1 MLMVPAAFRMV
12 NSAAITV
19 PKSRH
24 ESPRYRNQATRRVL
38 TVLLALADTPGPHGV
53 TELSRILGMNK
64 NMVHRALSTLVS
76 AGYAARDAS
85 GELYMPGPRLLSLAP
100 DNRSET
106 DIVALARPVLERL
119 HALTRESVYLSIIV
133 GRNRVTV
140 DDIQAEGARVLR
152 SQRGAPVPLHC
163 TKMSRVLLAHLKDD
177 EIAAY
182 LAAAAPL
189 ARPQR
194 FPDPASESEQAVW
207 EDVRAIRKMAF
218 VLWRNPHLSS
228 AAYGIFP
235 VCDAAGR
242 AHAIV
247 TIGGPRERFDIPQ
260 IEAQLPQ
267 IRNILQP
274 LQQEARLV
282 PAPPLVVEA

>member
-1 MLMVPAAFRMV
+1 MV
-12 NSAAITV
+12 NRTKVTNRSSSGERV
-19 PKSRH
+19 P
-24 ESPRYRNQATRRVL
+24 YRNQAAQRVL
-38 TVLLALADTPGPHGV
+38 TVLLALADAPGTRGV
-53 TELSRILGMNK
+53 TGLSRVLGMNK

-85 GELYMPGPRLLSLAP
+85 GQLYMQGPRLLSLAP
-100 DNRSET
+100 DSRSET

-194 FPDPASESEQAVW
+194 FPDPASESRQAVW
-207 EDVRAIRKMAF
+207 ADVRAIRQTPF
-218 VLWRNPHLSS
+218 VLWRNPHHSS
-228 AAYGIFP
+228 AAYRQFP
-235 VCDAAGR
+235 LLYASGPL
-242 AHAIV
+242 HAI
-247 TIGGPRERFDIPQ
+247 
-260 IEAQLPQ
+260 
-267 IRNILQP
+267 
-274 LQQEARLV
+274 
-282 PAPPLVVEA
+282 